1 MTLNLDKPI
10 NNDSLP
16 PGCRKTP
23 DGMVE
28 LPRFFILDE
37 HEFTDE
43 KTGEKVKLN
52 RERLEEIARRIN
64 TRRKRTGDLVP
75 ICPGHTVDGAPETKQ
90 PEIVGYAVD
99 ASVEPFFDTGKYAIS
114 VTPIAKSE
122 DHVRYF
128 KLLPRRSVE
137 LWLNPDDIDPIALLG
152 STTPR
157 RDLGLHRFNR
167 DSSSSYHYE
176 LSEPQTVNETNP
188 SVPTPPPVPP
198 AGNGPQV
205 SPDILN
211 DLVPK
216 VLEALMQ
223 TPLMMSLA
231 DALNNGGLNASEP
244 DGDEGDD
251 DILDGGDEDFDGEDL
266 EDFDDES
273 RGDEP
278 DEKTEELPEEEE
290 EEEEEDLPVKNSAH
304 ASSGNSYVPGYDKK
318 KMSRSSVVD
327 QYLARYER
335 DRQESLERKTLV
347 KLQREKED
355 LEKRIVALEEEK
367 KIGEVTKL
375 LSQLDDLGIE
385 YDLKKETSRLIKMSK
400 KDQVEHVNY
409 IKKIASSGLK
419 QKLPNGGEIPVKQE
433 ELSQV
438 KMQKAGEIQS
448 TEPSDPEAPKSF
460 EQVSE
465 LAEKKVK
472 QKFSKKAPTAEE
484 VLAATGLTKVR

>member
-75 ICPGHTVDGAPETKQ
+75 ICPGHTIDGAPETKQ

-122 DHVRYF
+122 EHVRYF
-128 KLLPRRSVE
+128 KMLPRRSVE

-176 LSEPQTVNETNP
+176 LSEPQVNETNP
-188 SVPTPPPVPP
+188 SVPPIPPSVPP
-198 AGNGPQV
+198 AGNGSEI
-205 SPDILN
+205 SPDLLN
-211 DLVPK
+211 QLVPK
-216 VLEALMQ
+216 ILEALMQ

-244 DGDEGDD
+244 DGDEGEE
-251 DILDGGDEDFDGEDL
+251 DILDGGDEE
-266 EDFDDES
+266 EFDDDS

-278 DEKTEELPEEEE
+278 DEKTEEMPEMEEDEEEE
-290 EEEEEDLPVKNSAH
+290 EEEMPVKNSAH
-304 ASSGNSYVPGYDKK
+304 SSSNNVYSPGYDKK
-318 KMSRSSVVD
+318 KKMSRDSVVD

-335 DRQESLERKTLV
+335 DREESLERKALV

-367 KIGEVTKL
+367 KIVEVTKL
-375 LSQLDDLGIE
+375 LSQLDDLGID

-400 KDQVEHVNY
+400 KDQAEHVNY

-419 QKLPNGGEIPVKQE
+419 RALPNGGEIPVKQE

-438 KMQKAGEIQS
+438 KMQKVGDIQS

-465 LAEKKVK
+465 LAEKKTK
-472 QKFSKKAPTAEE
+472 QKFSKKAPSAEE